1 MIKFPFNERKAAQS
15 AAYLLHLH
23 GGSMNYM
30 ALIKLLYLADRRA
43 LIERGLPIT
52 GDYLVSMPHGPVL
65 SRVLDLINMGKPE
78 PLTVWFEYVGEPR
91 AHNVRALVSVTD
103 KTAEELSPYELRLLR
118 ETHATYGQLDRFR
131 LRDLTHTLPEWVDP
145 KGSSH
150 PIPPE
155 DILRAASK
163 SEEEIERVASDAAEL
178 WLLSSLE
185 SHEW

>member
-1 MIKFPFNERKAAQS
+1 MIKFPFSERKAAQS
-15 AAYLLHLH
+15 AAYLVHLH

-52 GDYLVSMPHGPVL
+52 GDYMVSMPQGPVL

-78 PLTVWFEYVGEPR
+78 LPTSWFEYLSEPR
-91 AHNVRALVSVTD
+91 AYNVRSVVSVTD

-118 ETHATYGQLDRFR
+118 EIHAAYGHLDRFK
-131 LRDLTHTLPEWVDP
+131 LRDLTHTLPEWTDP
-145 KGSSH
+145 RGSSY

-155 DILRAASK
+155 DILRAANK
-163 SEEEIERVASDAAEL
+163 SEEEIERIAGDAAEL
-178 WLLSSLE
+178 WLFSSLE
-185 SHEW
+185 NPDL